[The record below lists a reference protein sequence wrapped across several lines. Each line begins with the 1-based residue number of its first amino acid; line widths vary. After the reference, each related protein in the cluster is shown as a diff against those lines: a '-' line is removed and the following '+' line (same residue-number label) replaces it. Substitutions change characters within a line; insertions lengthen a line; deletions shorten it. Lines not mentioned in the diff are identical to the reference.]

1 METIPKPSKEIK
13 KNSIDDIDDESL
25 LPGLPNHLA
34 HICLSSLSPSLLFS
48 VCHAWRRLLYSHSY
62 PPFFSL
68 YVLLSPP
75 LNAAKR
81 NVDQVDTINSVE
93 FLSLDPISS
102 TWQSLP
108 SPPSDPPL
116 HLIHRYPSFLSRNLP
131 IQSLTVANHLVL
143 MAATTGRFVPALSR
157 PLLFHPES
165 NYWFFGPP
173 FTIPRR
179 WCATGSVGGTV
190 YLASGVGSHYS
201 GDVARSM
208 ERWDTKQKKENWR
221 WEKMAALKDGRF
233 SREAIEAVGC
243 KGKLYMVNVKGNAVK
258 DGWVYNVEENQWEN
272 MPKGMLAGWSGPA
285 ATMDEEVIYVVDEV
299 KGALSEYDSE
309 RDCWKKVIELPELKR
324 AEQIAAGRGRV
335 CVVCGNGER
344 IVVVDVVTT
353 PTRVWEVEPP
363 PGQQVVSLHILPRM
377 SKHH

>member
-1 METIPKPSKEIK
+1 METIPKPSKETK
-13 KNSIDDIDDESL
+13 EDSIDDIENELL

-34 HICLSSLSPSLLFS
+34 QICLSFLSPALLFS
-48 VCHAWRRLLYSHSY
+48 VCHAWRRLLYSHSF

-68 YVLLSPP
+68 YVLVSPP
-75 LNAAKR
+75 PNRK
-81 NVDQVDTINSVE
+81 VDQVDAINSIQ
-93 FLSLDPISS
+93 FLSLDPFSS
-102 TWQSLP
+102 KWQSLP
-108 SPPSDPPL
+108 SPPKDPPL
-116 HLIHRYPSFLSRNLP
+116 HLLHRHPSFLSRNLS
-131 IQSLTVANHLVL
+131 IQSLTVSNHLVL
-143 MAATTGRFVPALSR
+143 MAGTTCRFVPALSM

-179 WCATGSVGGTV
+179 WCATGSVGGTI
-190 YLASGVGSHYS
+190 YLASGVASHYS

-221 WEKMAALKDGRF
+221 WEKMAPLKDGRF

-258 DGWVYNVEENQWEN
+258 DGCVYNVDANLWEN
-272 MPKGMLAGWSGPA
+272 MPKGMLAGWNGPA
-285 ATMDEEVIYVVDEV
+285 VPMDEEVIYVVDEV

-309 RDCWKKVIELPELKR
+309 RDCWKKVIELPELKM

-335 CVVCGNGER
+335 CVVCGNGEK
-344 IVVVDVVTT
+344 IVVVDVMAT
-353 PTRVWEVEPP
+353 PARVWVVEPP
-363 PGQQVVSLHILPRM
+363 PGQQVVSVHILPRM
-377 SKHH
+377 SKRA